1 MVFLLRLYNHPM
13 HSYLTH
19 LECTQCAARFDP
31 SVLQTICASCNAPLA
46 ARYDLD
52 SARRELD
59 REQIRHARR
68 GMWRWAGLLPVQRA
82 ENVVSLGEGDT
93 PTLGLLRLGA
103 GLGLEQLWVKDESF
117 NPTGSFKAR
126 GLAAAVSRA
135 RELGVQRLIVPT
147 AGNAGG
153 AMAAYAARA
162 GLPACVVLPADTPRA
177 NIEECRAYGA
187 EVVLVDGLISD
198 AGRLAAERARQEGW
212 FDLST
217 FKEPYR
223 LEGKKVMGYE
233 IAEAFDW
240 RLPDVIIYPTGGG
253 TGLVGIWKAFEE
265 LAALGWL
272 ESPDR
277 PRMVAVQAAGCAPVV
292 RAFERGAETTEFW
305 EGAQTAAAGLRVPG
319 PFAGRLILRVL
330 RESGGTALAV
340 SEEAIRAAQARL
352 AAHEGLFA
360 APEGAATLAG
370 LEEMFQRGMLD
381 KEDRVLLLNT
391 GTGLKYL

>member
-1 MVFLLRLYNHPM
+1 M

-19 LECTQCAARFDP
+19 LECTRCSARFDF
-31 SVLQTICASCNAPLA
+31 SILQTICPACNAPLT

-52 SARRELD
+52 AARRELD
-59 REQIRHARR
+59 LKQIRHAVR
-68 GMWRWAGLLPVQRA
+68 GMWRWAGLLPVQSA

-93 PTLGLLRLGA
+93 PMLRLARLGG

-187 EVVLVDGLISD
+187 EVILVEGLISD
-198 AGRLAAERARQEGW
+198 AGKLAAERARQGEW

-240 RLPDVIIYPTGGG
+240 RLPDVILYPTGGG

-272 ESPDR
+272 ERPDR

-330 RESGGTALAV
+330 RDSGGTALAV

-352 AAHEGLFA
+352 AAQEGLFA

-370 LEEMFQRGMLD
+370 LELMRQHGMVG
-381 KEDRVLLLNT
+381 KEEKVLLLNT
-391 GTGLKYL
+391 GTGLKYI